1 MAEQKNVSVTNVSA
15 TNVSVTN
22 VSATNVSAT
31 NVSATRDY
39 RNSEVKYAILQET
52 NGEENETWINFIR
65 YKGNEE
71 ALEHLAKQLSTVEFY
86 ILDDLSTFDLE
97 TDYLVSE
104 LTAKEMSKV
113 DLNHYSFHRK
123 FDGVLKKIDLKLKD
137 GQSNDRKLKNIFKVL
152 GYGRIDEYIDEEDID
167 PEDMRENNE
176 SAESGSETETETDTD
191 TETESEEE
199 VTPKCTKKTGKIPT
213 VGKTKS
219 QKAEEMPRFAK
230 GKARRK

>member
-1 MAEQKNVSVTNVSA
+1 MAEQKNVSA
-15 TNVSVTN
+15 TNVVG
-22 VSATNVSAT
+22 
-31 NVSATRDY
+31 RDY

-97 TDYLVSE
+97 TEYLVSE

-123 FDGVLKKIDLKLKD
+123 FDGVLKKIDLRLKD
-137 GQSNDRKLKNIFKVL
+137 KQSNDRKLKNIFKVL
-152 GYGRIDEYIDEEDID
+152 GYGRIDEYIDGEDID
-167 PEDMRENNE
+167 PEDMRENNWSE
-176 SAESGSETETETDTD
+176 HTGSENESETETA

-199 VTPKCTKKTGKIPT
+199 SAPKCSKKTGKIPT
-213 VGKTKS
+213 TGKSKS

-230 GKARRK
+230 GKAHRK

>member
-1 MAEQKNVSVTNVSA
+1 MAEQKNVSAVNVSA
-15 TNVSVTN
+15 
-22 VSATNVSAT
+22 AK
-31 NVSATRDY
+31 DY

-65 YKGNEE
+65 YKGNED
-71 ALEHLAKQLSTVEFY
+71 ALEHLAKQFSTVEFY

-167 PEDMRENNE
+167 PEDMRENNG
-176 SAESGSETETETDTD
+176 SADSGSDSQSESETETD

-199 VTPKCTKKTGKIPT
+199 ATPKCSKKTGKIPSA
-213 VGKTKS
+213 GKSNS
-219 QKAEEMPRFAK
+219 QKAKEMPRFAK

>member
-1 MAEQKNVSVTNVSA
+1 MAEQKNVNSGPSPSGPSPSGPNA
-15 TNVSVTN
+15 
-22 VSATNVSAT
+22 
-31 NVSATRDY
+31 RDY

-52 NGEENETWINFIR
+52 NGGENETWINFIK
-65 YKGNEE
+65 YQGNEE
-71 ALEHLAKQLSTVEFY
+71 ALEHLAKQLNTVEFY

-137 GQSNDRKLKNIFKVL
+137 KQSNDRKLKNVFKVL
-152 GYGRIDEYIDEEDID
+152 GYGRIDEYIDCEDID
-167 PEDMRENNE
+167 PEDLREDGAVSE
-176 SAESGSETETETDTD
+176 SDTEEESESESETETET
-191 TETESEEE
+191 ETESESEE
-199 VTPKCTKKTGKIPT
+199 DAPKCSKKTGKIPT
-213 VGKTKS
+213 TGKTKS

-230 GKARRK
+230 AKARRK